1 MKQTAIVT
9 GGSRGIG
16 RAVAVRLAKDGMNL
30 VINYRGNSAA
40 AEETER
46 LCRELG
52 AEVLLVQGDV
62 SRAEDC
68 EKLAAQAKEAFGR
81 VDVLVNNAGITRD
94 GLLARMTKEDFRA
107 VLDVNLVGPWN
118 MMKAVNRIMMK
129 QRYGRIVN
137 LSSVTGLMGNMGQT
151 NYAAAKAGILG
162 MTKSY
167 AREVASRGITVNAV
181 APGFID
187 TDMTEAMP
195 EGAKD
200 KNRHRNTNGAH
211 RKAGRRGGSSGFPGE
226 RTGRI
231 HYGRGPAGRR
241 RNGDV
246 EAEIRREQDEKKS
259 CDYRNGCHTPVG
271 LSARRPG
278 RTFGTAWWES
288 PRLRRWTPKSGR

>member
-52 AEVLLVQGDV
+52 AEVFLVQGDV

-94 GLLARMTKEDFRA
+94 GLLARMTEEDFRA

-167 AREVASRGITVNAV
+167 AREVAGRGITVNAV

-200 KNRHRNTNGAH
+200 KIITGIPM
-211 RKAGRRGGSSGFPGE
+211 G
-226 RTGRI
+226 RTGKPEDVAEAVAFLASE
-231 HYGRGPAGRR
+231 PAGYIT
-241 RNGDV
+241 GEV
-246 EAEIRREQDEKKS
+246 
-259 CDYRNGCHTPVG
+259 
-271 LSARRPG
+271 
-278 RTFGTAWWES
+278 
-288 PRLRRWTPKSGR
+288 LRVDGGMAM

>member
-94 GLLARMTKEDFRA
+94 GLLARMTEEDFRA

-162 MTKSY
+162 MMKSY

-200 KNRHRNTNGAH
+200 KIITGIPM
-211 RKAGRRGGSSGFPGE
+211 G
-226 RTGRI
+226 RTGK
-231 HYGRGPAGRR
+231 PEDVAEVVAFLASEQAGYIT
-241 RNGDV
+241 GEV
-246 EAEIRREQDEKKS
+246 
-259 CDYRNGCHTPVG
+259 
-271 LSARRPG
+271 
-278 RTFGTAWWES
+278 
-288 PRLRRWTPKSGR
+288 LRVDGGMAM

>member
-46 LCRELG
+46 MCRELG

-62 SRAEDC
+62 SLAEDC

-94 GLLARMTKEDFRA
+94 GLLARMTEENFRA

-200 KNRHRNTNGAH
+200 KIITGIPM
-211 RKAGRRGGSSGFPGE
+211 G
-226 RTGRI
+226 RTGKPEDVAEAVAFLASE
-231 HYGRGPAGRR
+231 PAGYIT
-241 RNGDV
+241 GEV
-246 EAEIRREQDEKKS
+246 
-259 CDYRNGCHTPVG
+259 
-271 LSARRPG
+271 
-278 RTFGTAWWES
+278 
-288 PRLRRWTPKSGR
+288 LRVDGGMTM

>member
-46 LCRELG
+46 LCRKLG

-94 GLLARMTKEDFRA
+94 GLLARMTEEDFRA

-200 KNRHRNTNGAH
+200 KIVTGIPM
-211 RKAGRRGGSSGFPGE
+211 G
-226 RTGRI
+226 RTGK
-231 HYGRGPAGRR
+231 PEDVAEAVAFLTSEQAGYIT
-241 RNGDV
+241 GEV
-246 EAEIRREQDEKKS
+246 
-259 CDYRNGCHTPVG
+259 
-271 LSARRPG
+271 
-278 RTFGTAWWES
+278 
-288 PRLRRWTPKSGR
+288 LRVDGGMAM

>member
-94 GLLARMTKEDFRA
+94 GLLARMTEEDFRA

-200 KNRHRNTNGAH
+200 KIVTGIPI
-211 RKAGRRGGSSGFPGE
+211 G
-226 RTGRI
+226 RTGK
-231 HYGRGPAGRR
+231 PEDVAEAVAFLASEQAGYIT
-241 RNGDV
+241 GEV
-246 EAEIRREQDEKKS
+246 
-259 CDYRNGCHTPVG
+259 
-271 LSARRPG
+271 
-278 RTFGTAWWES
+278 
-288 PRLRRWTPKSGR
+288 LRVDGGMAM

>member
-46 LCRELG
+46 MCRELG

-94 GLLARMTKEDFRA
+94 GLLARMTEEDFRA
-107 VLDVNLVGPWN
+107 GLDVNLVGPWN

-200 KNRHRNTNGAH
+200 KIITGIPM
-211 RKAGRRGGSSGFPGE
+211 G
-226 RTGRI
+226 RTGK
-231 HYGRGPAGRR
+231 PEDVAEAVAFLASEQAGYIT
-241 RNGDV
+241 GEV
-246 EAEIRREQDEKKS
+246 
-259 CDYRNGCHTPVG
+259 
-271 LSARRPG
+271 
-278 RTFGTAWWES
+278 
-288 PRLRRWTPKSGR
+288 LRVDGGMAM

>member
-46 LCRELG
+46 MCRELG

-94 GLLARMTKEDFRA
+94 GLLARMTEEDFRA

-118 MMKAVNRIMMK
+118 MMKSVNRIMMK

-187 TDMTEAMP
+187 TDMTEGMP

-200 KNRHRNTNGAH
+200 KIITGIPM
-211 RKAGRRGGSSGFPGE
+211 G
-226 RTGRI
+226 RTGK
-231 HYGRGPAGRR
+231 PEDVAEAVAFLASEQAGYIT
-241 RNGDV
+241 GEV
-246 EAEIRREQDEKKS
+246 
-259 CDYRNGCHTPVG
+259 
-271 LSARRPG
+271 
-278 RTFGTAWWES
+278 
-288 PRLRRWTPKSGR
+288 LRVDGGMAM

>member
-94 GLLARMTKEDFRA
+94 GLLARMTEEDFRA

-200 KNRHRNTNGAH
+200 KIITGIPM
-211 RKAGRRGGSSGFPGE
+211 G
-226 RTGRI
+226 RTGK
-231 HYGRGPAGRR
+231 PEDVAETVAFLASEQAGYIT
-241 RNGDV
+241 GEV
-246 EAEIRREQDEKKS
+246 
-259 CDYRNGCHTPVG
+259 
-271 LSARRPG
+271 
-278 RTFGTAWWES
+278 
-288 PRLRRWTPKSGR
+288 LRVDGGMAM

>member
-94 GLLARMTKEDFRA
+94 GLLARMTEEDFRA

-200 KNRHRNTNGAH
+200 KIISEIPMG
-211 RKAGRRGGSSGFPGE
+211 
-226 RTGRI
+226 RTGK
-231 HYGRGPAGRR
+231 PEDVAEAVAFLASEQAGYIT
-241 RNGDV
+241 GEV
-246 EAEIRREQDEKKS
+246 
-259 CDYRNGCHTPVG
+259 
-271 LSARRPG
+271 
-278 RTFGTAWWES
+278 
-288 PRLRRWTPKSGR
+288 LRVDGGMAM

>member
-16 RAVAVRLAKDGMNL
+16 RAVAMRLAKDGMNL

-62 SRAEDC
+62 SHAEDC
-68 EKLAAQAKEAFGR
+68 EKLATQAKEAFGR

-94 GLLARMTKEDFRA
+94 GLLARMTEEDFRA

-118 MMKAVNRIMMK
+118 MIKAVNRIMMK

-167 AREVASRGITVNAV
+167 AREVAGRGITVNAV

-200 KNRHRNTNGAH
+200 KIITGIPM
-211 RKAGRRGGSSGFPGE
+211 G
-226 RTGRI
+226 RTGK
-231 HYGRGPAGRR
+231 PEDVAEAVAFLASEQAGYIT
-241 RNGDV
+241 GEV
-246 EAEIRREQDEKKS
+246 
-259 CDYRNGCHTPVG
+259 
-271 LSARRPG
+271 
-278 RTFGTAWWES
+278 
-288 PRLRRWTPKSGR
+288 LRVDGGMAM

>member
-16 RAVAVRLAKDGMNL
+16 RAVAMRLAKDGMNL

-68 EKLAAQAKEAFGR
+68 EKLATKAKEAFGR

-94 GLLARMTKEDFRA
+94 GLLARMTEEDFRA

-151 NYAAAKAGILG
+151 NYAAAKAGIVG

-167 AREVASRGITVNAV
+167 AREVAGRGITVNAV

-200 KNRHRNTNGAH
+200 KIITGIPM
-211 RKAGRRGGSSGFPGE
+211 G
-226 RTGRI
+226 RTGK
-231 HYGRGPAGRR
+231 PEDVAEAVAFLASEQAGYIT
-241 RNGDV
+241 GEV
-246 EAEIRREQDEKKS
+246 
-259 CDYRNGCHTPVG
+259 
-271 LSARRPG
+271 
-278 RTFGTAWWES
+278 
-288 PRLRRWTPKSGR
+288 LRVDGGMAM

>member
-40 AEETER
+40 AEATER

-94 GLLARMTKEDFRA
+94 GLLARMTEEDFRA

-200 KNRHRNTNGAH
+200 KIITGIPM
-211 RKAGRRGGSSGFPGE
+211 G
-226 RTGRI
+226 RTGK
-231 HYGRGPAGRR
+231 PEDVAEAVAFLASEQAGYIT
-241 RNGDV
+241 GEV
-246 EAEIRREQDEKKS
+246 
-259 CDYRNGCHTPVG
+259 
-271 LSARRPG
+271 
-278 RTFGTAWWES
+278 
-288 PRLRRWTPKSGR
+288 LRVDGGMAM

>member
-94 GLLARMTKEDFRA
+94 GLLARMTEEDFRA

-200 KNRHRNTNGAH
+200 KIVTGIPM
-211 RKAGRRGGSSGFPGE
+211 G
-226 RTGRI
+226 RTGKSEDVAEAVAFLASEQ
-231 HYGRGPAGRR
+231 AGYIT
-241 RNGDV
+241 GEV
-246 EAEIRREQDEKKS
+246 
-259 CDYRNGCHTPVG
+259 
-271 LSARRPG
+271 
-278 RTFGTAWWES
+278 
-288 PRLRRWTPKSGR
+288 LRVDGGMAM

>member
-46 LCRELG
+46 MCRELG

-68 EKLAAQAKEAFGR
+68 EKLAAQAKETFGR
-81 VDVLVNNAGITRD
+81 MDVLVNNAGITRD
-94 GLLARMTKEDFRA
+94 GLLARMTEEDFRA
-107 VLDVNLVGPWN
+107 ALDVNLVGPWN

-200 KNRHRNTNGAH
+200 KIITGIPMR
-211 RKAGRRGGSSGFPGE
+211 
-226 RTGRI
+226 RTGK
-231 HYGRGPAGRR
+231 PEDVAEAVAFLASEQAGYIT
-241 RNGDV
+241 GEV
-246 EAEIRREQDEKKS
+246 
-259 CDYRNGCHTPVG
+259 
-271 LSARRPG
+271 
-278 RTFGTAWWES
+278 
-288 PRLRRWTPKSGR
+288 LRVDGGMAM

>member
-46 LCRELG
+46 MCRELG

-62 SRAEDC
+62 SRAADC

-94 GLLARMTKEDFRA
+94 GLLARMTEEDFRA
-107 VLDVNLVGPWN
+107 VLDVNLVGSWN

-200 KNRHRNTNGAH
+200 KIITGIPM
-211 RKAGRRGGSSGFPGE
+211 G
-226 RTGRI
+226 RTGK
-231 HYGRGPAGRR
+231 PEDVAEAVAFLASEQAGYIT
-241 RNGDV
+241 GEV
-246 EAEIRREQDEKKS
+246 
-259 CDYRNGCHTPVG
+259 
-271 LSARRPG
+271 
-278 RTFGTAWWES
+278 
-288 PRLRRWTPKSGR
+288 LRVDGGMAM

>member
-68 EKLAAQAKEAFGR
+68 EKLAVQAKEAFGR

-94 GLLARMTKEDFRA
+94 GLLARMTEEDFRA

-200 KNRHRNTNGAH
+200 KIITGIPM
-211 RKAGRRGGSSGFPGE
+211 G
-226 RTGRI
+226 RTGK
-231 HYGRGPAGRR
+231 PEDVAEAVAFLASEQAGYIT
-241 RNGDV
+241 GEV
-246 EAEIRREQDEKKS
+246 
-259 CDYRNGCHTPVG
+259 
-271 LSARRPG
+271 
-278 RTFGTAWWES
+278 
-288 PRLRRWTPKSGR
+288 LRVDGGMAM

>member
-1 MKQTAIVT
+1 MKQTVIVT

-40 AEETER
+40 AEETKR

-94 GLLARMTKEDFRA
+94 GLLARMTEEDFRA

-200 KNRHRNTNGAH
+200 KIVTGIPM
-211 RKAGRRGGSSGFPGE
+211 G
-226 RTGRI
+226 RTGK
-231 HYGRGPAGRR
+231 PEDVAEAVAFLASEQAGYIT
-241 RNGDV
+241 GEV
-246 EAEIRREQDEKKS
+246 
-259 CDYRNGCHTPVG
+259 
-271 LSARRPG
+271 
-278 RTFGTAWWES
+278 
-288 PRLRRWTPKSGR
+288 LRVDGGMAM

>member
-94 GLLARMTKEDFRA
+94 GLLARMTEEDFRA

-187 TDMTEAMP
+187 SDMTEAMP

-200 KNRHRNTNGAH
+200 KIITGIPM
-211 RKAGRRGGSSGFPGE
+211 G
-226 RTGRI
+226 RTGK
-231 HYGRGPAGRR
+231 PE
-241 RNGDV
+241 DV
-246 EAEIRREQDEKKS
+246 AEAVAFLAREQAGYITGE
-259 CDYRNGCHTPVG
+259 V
-271 LSARRPG
+271 
-278 RTFGTAWWES
+278 
-288 PRLRRWTPKSGR
+288 LRVDGGMAM

>member
-30 VINYRGNSAA
+30 VINYRGNSEA

-46 LCRELG
+46 ICRELG

-94 GLLARMTKEDFRA
+94 GLLARMTEEDFRA

-118 MMKAVNRIMMK
+118 MIKAVNRIMMK

-167 AREVASRGITVNAV
+167 AREVAGRGITVNAV

-200 KNRHRNTNGAH
+200 KIITGIPM
-211 RKAGRRGGSSGFPGE
+211 G
-226 RTGRI
+226 RTGK
-231 HYGRGPAGRR
+231 PEDVAEAVAFLASEQAGYIT
-241 RNGDV
+241 GEV
-246 EAEIRREQDEKKS
+246 
-259 CDYRNGCHTPVG
+259 
-271 LSARRPG
+271 
-278 RTFGTAWWES
+278 
-288 PRLRRWTPKSGR
+288 LRVDGGMAM

>member
-16 RAVAVRLAKDGMNL
+16 RAAAVRLAKDGMNL

-46 LCRELG
+46 MCRELG

-94 GLLARMTKEDFRA
+94 GLLARMTEEDFRA
-107 VLDVNLVGPWN
+107 VLNVNLVGPWN

-200 KNRHRNTNGAH
+200 KIITGIPM
-211 RKAGRRGGSSGFPGE
+211 G
-226 RTGRI
+226 RTGK
-231 HYGRGPAGRR
+231 PEDVAEAVAFLASEQAGYIT
-241 RNGDV
+241 GEV
-246 EAEIRREQDEKKS
+246 
-259 CDYRNGCHTPVG
+259 
-271 LSARRPG
+271 
-278 RTFGTAWWES
+278 
-288 PRLRRWTPKSGR
+288 LRVDGGMAM

>member
-46 LCRELG
+46 ICRELG

-94 GLLARMTKEDFRA
+94 GLLARMTEEDFRA

-118 MMKAVNRIMMK
+118 MIKAVNRIMMK

-200 KNRHRNTNGAH
+200 KIITGIPM
-211 RKAGRRGGSSGFPGE
+211 G
-226 RTGRI
+226 RTGK
-231 HYGRGPAGRR
+231 PEDVAEAVAFLASEQAGYIT
-241 RNGDV
+241 GEV
-246 EAEIRREQDEKKS
+246 
-259 CDYRNGCHTPVG
+259 
-271 LSARRPG
+271 
-278 RTFGTAWWES
+278 
-288 PRLRRWTPKSGR
+288 LRVDGGMAM

>member
-46 LCRELG
+46 MCRELG

-81 VDVLVNNAGITRD
+81 VGVLVNNAGITRD
-94 GLLARMTKEDFRA
+94 GLLARMTEEDFRA

-200 KNRHRNTNGAH
+200 KIITGIPM
-211 RKAGRRGGSSGFPGE
+211 G
-226 RTGRI
+226 RTGK
-231 HYGRGPAGRR
+231 PEDVAEAVAFLASEQAGYIT
-241 RNGDV
+241 GEV
-246 EAEIRREQDEKKS
+246 
-259 CDYRNGCHTPVG
+259 
-271 LSARRPG
+271 
-278 RTFGTAWWES
+278 
-288 PRLRRWTPKSGR
+288 LRVDGGMAM

>member
-1 MKQTAIVT
+1 MKQIAIVT

-94 GLLARMTKEDFRA
+94 GLLARMTEEDFRA

-200 KNRHRNTNGAH
+200 KIVTGIPM
-211 RKAGRRGGSSGFPGE
+211 G
-226 RTGRI
+226 RTGK
-231 HYGRGPAGRR
+231 PEDVAEAVAFLASEQAGYIT
-241 RNGDV
+241 GEV
-246 EAEIRREQDEKKS
+246 
-259 CDYRNGCHTPVG
+259 
-271 LSARRPG
+271 
-278 RTFGTAWWES
+278 
-288 PRLRRWTPKSGR
+288 LRVDGGMAM

>member
-46 LCRELG
+46 MCRELG

-94 GLLARMTKEDFRA
+94 GLLARMTEEDFRA

-200 KNRHRNTNGAH
+200 KIITGIPM
-211 RKAGRRGGSSGFPGE
+211 G
-226 RTGRI
+226 RTGK
-231 HYGRGPAGRR
+231 PEDVAEAVAFLASEQAGYIT
-241 RNGDV
+241 GAV
-246 EAEIRREQDEKKS
+246 
-259 CDYRNGCHTPVG
+259 
-271 LSARRPG
+271 
-278 RTFGTAWWES
+278 
-288 PRLRRWTPKSGR
+288 LRVDGGMAM

>member
-30 VINYRGNSAA
+30 VINYRGNSEA

-94 GLLARMTKEDFRA
+94 GLLARMTEEDFRA

-118 MMKAVNRIMMK
+118 MIKAVNRIMMK

-200 KNRHRNTNGAH
+200 KIITGIPM
-211 RKAGRRGGSSGFPGE
+211 G
-226 RTGRI
+226 RTGK
-231 HYGRGPAGRR
+231 PEDVAEAVAFLASEQAGYIT
-241 RNGDV
+241 GEV
-246 EAEIRREQDEKKS
+246 
-259 CDYRNGCHTPVG
+259 
-271 LSARRPG
+271 
-278 RTFGTAWWES
+278 
-288 PRLRRWTPKSGR
+288 LRVDGGMAM

>member
-16 RAVAVRLAKDGMNL
+16 RAVAVRLAKEGMNL

-46 LCRELG
+46 MCRELG

-62 SRAEDC
+62 SCAEDC

-94 GLLARMTKEDFRA
+94 GLLARMTEEDFRA

-167 AREVASRGITVNAV
+167 AREVAGRGITVNAV

-200 KNRHRNTNGAH
+200 KIITGIPM
-211 RKAGRRGGSSGFPGE
+211 G
-226 RTGRI
+226 RTGK
-231 HYGRGPAGRR
+231 PEDVAEAVAFLASEQAGYIT
-241 RNGDV
+241 GEV
-246 EAEIRREQDEKKS
+246 
-259 CDYRNGCHTPVG
+259 
-271 LSARRPG
+271 
-278 RTFGTAWWES
+278 
-288 PRLRRWTPKSGR
+288 LRVDGGMAM

>member
-94 GLLARMTKEDFRA
+94 GLLARMTEEDFRA

-200 KNRHRNTNGAH
+200 KIVTEIPMG
-211 RKAGRRGGSSGFPGE
+211 
-226 RTGRI
+226 RTGK
-231 HYGRGPAGRR
+231 PE
-241 RNGDV
+241 DV
-246 EAEIRREQDEKKS
+246 AEAVAFLASE
-259 CDYRNGCHTPVG
+259 
-271 LSARRPG
+271 
-278 RTFGTAWWES
+278 
-288 PRLRRWTPKSGR
+288 

>member
-46 LCRELG
+46 MCRELG

-68 EKLAAQAKEAFGR
+68 EKLTAQAKEAFGR

-94 GLLARMTKEDFRA
+94 GLLARMTEEDFRA

-151 NYAAAKAGILG
+151 NYAAAKAGIVG

-200 KNRHRNTNGAH
+200 KIITGIPM
-211 RKAGRRGGSSGFPGE
+211 G
-226 RTGRI
+226 RTGK
-231 HYGRGPAGRR
+231 PEDVAEAVAFLASEQAGYIT
-241 RNGDV
+241 GEV
-246 EAEIRREQDEKKS
+246 
-259 CDYRNGCHTPVG
+259 
-271 LSARRPG
+271 
-278 RTFGTAWWES
+278 
-288 PRLRRWTPKSGR
+288 LRVDGGMAM

>member
-16 RAVAVRLAKDGMNL
+16 RAVAMRLAKDGMNL

-62 SRAEDC
+62 SRTEDC

-94 GLLARMTKEDFRA
+94 GLLARMTEEDFRA

-118 MMKAVNRIMMK
+118 MMKAVNRIMMR

-151 NYAAAKAGILG
+151 NYAAAKAGIVGL
-162 MTKSY
+162 TKSY

-200 KNRHRNTNGAH
+200 KIITGIPM
-211 RKAGRRGGSSGFPGE
+211 G
-226 RTGRI
+226 RTGK
-231 HYGRGPAGRR
+231 PEDVAEAVAFLASEQAGYIT
-241 RNGDV
+241 GEV
-246 EAEIRREQDEKKS
+246 
-259 CDYRNGCHTPVG
+259 
-271 LSARRPG
+271 
-278 RTFGTAWWES
+278 
-288 PRLRRWTPKSGR
+288 LRVDGGMAM

>member
-16 RAVAVRLAKDGMNL
+16 RAVAMRLAKDGMNL

-68 EKLAAQAKEAFGR
+68 ETLATKAKEAFGR

-94 GLLARMTKEDFRA
+94 GLLARMTEEDFRA

-151 NYAAAKAGILG
+151 NYAAAKAGIVG

-200 KNRHRNTNGAH
+200 KIITGIPM
-211 RKAGRRGGSSGFPGE
+211 G
-226 RTGRI
+226 RTGK
-231 HYGRGPAGRR
+231 PEDVAEAVAFLASEQAGYIT
-241 RNGDV
+241 GEV
-246 EAEIRREQDEKKS
+246 
-259 CDYRNGCHTPVG
+259 
-271 LSARRPG
+271 
-278 RTFGTAWWES
+278 
-288 PRLRRWTPKSGR
+288 LRVDGGMAM

>member
-16 RAVAVRLAKDGMNL
+16 RAVAMRLAKDGMNL

-62 SRAEDC
+62 SRTEDC
-68 EKLAAQAKEAFGR
+68 EKLATQAKEAFGR

-94 GLLARMTKEDFRA
+94 GLLARMTEEDFRG

-200 KNRHRNTNGAH
+200 KSITGIPM
-211 RKAGRRGGSSGFPGE
+211 G
-226 RTGRI
+226 RTGKPEDVAEAVAFLASER
-231 HYGRGPAGRR
+231 AGYIT
-241 RNGDV
+241 GEV
-246 EAEIRREQDEKKS
+246 
-259 CDYRNGCHTPVG
+259 
-271 LSARRPG
+271 
-278 RTFGTAWWES
+278 
-288 PRLRRWTPKSGR
+288 LRVDGGMAM

>member
-68 EKLAAQAKEAFGR
+68 EKLAEQAKEAFGR

-94 GLLARMTKEDFRA
+94 GLLARMTEEDFRA

-200 KNRHRNTNGAH
+200 KIVTGIPM
-211 RKAGRRGGSSGFPGE
+211 G
-226 RTGRI
+226 RTGK
-231 HYGRGPAGRR
+231 PEDVAEAVAFLASEQAGYIT
-241 RNGDV
+241 GEV
-246 EAEIRREQDEKKS
+246 
-259 CDYRNGCHTPVG
+259 
-271 LSARRPG
+271 
-278 RTFGTAWWES
+278 
-288 PRLRRWTPKSGR
+288 LRVDGGMAM

>member
-62 SRAEDC
+62 SRTEDC

-94 GLLARMTKEDFRA
+94 GLLARMTEEDFRA

-200 KNRHRNTNGAH
+200 KIVTGIPM
-211 RKAGRRGGSSGFPGE
+211 G
-226 RTGRI
+226 RTGK
-231 HYGRGPAGRR
+231 PEDVAEAVAFLASEQAGYIT
-241 RNGDV
+241 GEV
-246 EAEIRREQDEKKS
+246 
-259 CDYRNGCHTPVG
+259 
-271 LSARRPG
+271 
-278 RTFGTAWWES
+278 
-288 PRLRRWTPKSGR
+288 LRVDGGMAM

>member
-46 LCRELG
+46 MCRELG

-94 GLLARMTKEDFRA
+94 GLLARMTEEDFRA

-151 NYAAAKAGILG
+151 NYAAAKAGIVG

-200 KNRHRNTNGAH
+200 KIITGIPM
-211 RKAGRRGGSSGFPGE
+211 G
-226 RTGRI
+226 RTGK
-231 HYGRGPAGRR
+231 PEDVAEAVAFLASKQAGYIT
-241 RNGDV
+241 GEV
-246 EAEIRREQDEKKS
+246 
-259 CDYRNGCHTPVG
+259 
-271 LSARRPG
+271 
-278 RTFGTAWWES
+278 
-288 PRLRRWTPKSGR
+288 LRVDGGMAM

>member
-94 GLLARMTKEDFRA
+94 GLLARMTEEDFRA

-200 KNRHRNTNGAH
+200 KIVTGIPM
-211 RKAGRRGGSSGFPGE
+211 G
-226 RTGRI
+226 RTGK
-231 HYGRGPAGRR
+231 PEDVAEAVAFLASEQAGYIT
-241 RNGDV
+241 G
-246 EAEIRREQDEKKS
+246 E
-259 CDYRNGCHTPVG
+259 G
-271 LSARRPG
+271 LRVDGGMAM
-278 RTFGTAWWES
+278 
-288 PRLRRWTPKSGR
+288 

>member
-1 MKQTAIVT
+1 M
-9 GGSRGIG
+9 
-16 RAVAVRLAKDGMNL
+16 RLAKDGMNL

-46 LCRELG
+46 MCRELG

-94 GLLARMTKEDFRA
+94 GLLARMTEEDFRA

-200 KNRHRNTNGAH
+200 KIITGIPM
-211 RKAGRRGGSSGFPGE
+211 G
-226 RTGRI
+226 RTGK
-231 HYGRGPAGRR
+231 PEDVAEAVAFLASEQAGYIT
-241 RNGDV
+241 GEV
-246 EAEIRREQDEKKS
+246 
-259 CDYRNGCHTPVG
+259 
-271 LSARRPG
+271 
-278 RTFGTAWWES
+278 
-288 PRLRRWTPKSGR
+288 LRVDGGMAM